1 MYSVWSN
8 NLKLGPDKM
17 INHMPDETKYI
28 SQLRIERTYTANYGI
43 HRNKIV
49 KKGAFNGIPLVSFFT

>member
-1 MYSVWSN
+1 
-8 NLKLGPDKM
+8 M

-28 SQLRIERTYTANYGI
+28 SQLRIERTYTTNYGI